1 MKNQRRL
8 TVGDEVQRDDEF
20 DETLAPGKKIE
31 IEIAVLPR
39 TAGRL
44 TVTATAT
51 ATATATGT
59 GPMPERG
66 TTAPRTPFAW
76 SLVARPAAADR
87 PGAWKRVA
95 VTPEITCIE

>member
-51 ATATATGT
+51 GT

-66 TTAPRTPFAW
+66 TIAPRTPFAW

-95 VTPEITCIE
+95 AMPEITCIE

>member
-8 TVGDEVQRDDEF
+8 TVGDEVQRDDERIRRN
-20 DETLAPGKKIE
+20 ARPGKKIE

-44 TVTATAT
+44 TV
-51 ATATATGT
+51 TATATGT

-95 VTPEITCIE
+95 ATPEITCIE